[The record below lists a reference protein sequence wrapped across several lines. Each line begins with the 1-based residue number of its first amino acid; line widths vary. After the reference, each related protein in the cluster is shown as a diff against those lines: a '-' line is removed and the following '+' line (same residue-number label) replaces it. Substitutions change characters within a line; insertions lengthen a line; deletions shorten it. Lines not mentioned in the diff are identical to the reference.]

1 MEIPSSAQGLL
12 EIFGRNDFFSSFA
25 KEWCL
30 HFVNVKIPDA
40 VMKTGNPTNTKVIYT
55 RLFCLLAISIS
66 VILVSGTFMSE
77 LVTCP
82 RRNTLAATKWCA
94 IGFFLHQRKKLRL
107 SNIKLFPSQ
116 FCSRSIDFFHMLIP
130 VAWSYVVN
138 HMELFQTVMGK
149 VATAN
154 IPPRSKWLS

>member
-12 EIFGRNDFFSSFA
+12 EIFGRNNFFSSFA

-82 RRNTLAATKWCA
+82 IRNTLAATKWCA
-94 IGFFLHQRKKLRL
+94 VGFFYTNERNWDFWTSNCFHPSYVANPLTFFTCLSQLRG
-107 SNIKLFPSQ
+107 
-116 FCSRSIDFFHMLIP
+116 HML
-130 VAWSYVVN
+130 
-138 HMELFQTVMGK
+138 
-149 VATAN
+149 
-154 IPPRSKWLS
+154 